1 MRRERLIRPTCAI
14 PRPDKTRQASHPA
27 IAPRHWRMRRER
39 LIRLHVQ
46 SRRPDKTR
54 QASHPAFIAPLRTGR
69 QSARA
74 GGTRVTAQTNIF
86 LRGLRPC
93 TVMPGC
99 CTHISQPLVDPNF
112 RYQLTY
118 RINSVTIVGFFSSQ
132 RPTNLTKP
140 ITTNHPVK
148 FHHRWQQHGVRQTV
162 RNMQRRP
169 WLMRHRVA

>member
-1 MRRERLIRPTCAI
+1 MCNPVGQIRRGKRRIRHLLRRCV
-14 PRPDKTRQASHPA
+14 QADN
-27 IAPRHWRMRRER
+27 
-39 LIRLHVQ
+39 LLQ
-46 SRRPDKTR
+46 
-54 QASHPAFIAPLRTGR
+54 
-69 QSARA
+69 A

-86 LRGLRPC
+86 QRGLRPC
-93 TVMPGC
+93 AVMRRC
-99 CTHISQPLVDPNF
+99 RTNIAQSFTNPNF
-112 RYQLTY
+112 SNQLTY
-118 RINSVTIVGFFSSQ
+118 RVNSVTIVGFFSSQ